1 MLNCHSK
8 LKKTAYYSLIKMQFS
23 KFVLNANLLN
33 MENFQKLNRLKAV
46 LADAGQTNKWLA
58 EQLGKNPVTVSKWCT
73 NTSQPDLQTLAKIS
87 ELLKVNIREL
97 LVDRSNW

>member
-1 MLNCHSK
+1 MLN
-8 LKKTAYYSLIKMQFS
+8 
-23 KFVLNANLLN
+23 VNLLN
-33 MENFQKLNRLKAV
+33 MEKFQKLNRLKAV
-46 LADAGQTNKWLA
+46 LADVGQTNKWLA
-58 EQLGKNPVTVSKWCT
+58 EQLGKEPVTVSKWCT